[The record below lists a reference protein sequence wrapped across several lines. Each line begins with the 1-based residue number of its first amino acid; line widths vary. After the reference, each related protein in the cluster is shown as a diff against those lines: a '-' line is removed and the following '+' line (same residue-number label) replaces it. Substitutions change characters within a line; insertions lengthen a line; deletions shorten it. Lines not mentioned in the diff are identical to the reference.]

1 MSIRFE
7 KVDHIYS
14 ENTPF
19 AYQAL
24 SDVDLD
30 ISEGKITA
38 VIGATGSGKTTLV
51 QHLNGLLLPSKGIVE
66 VNDVTIRAGEK
77 VKDIKHL
84 RSQVGLV
91 FQFAEYQL
99 FEETLIKDVAFGPQ
113 NFGMEVTQAEKL
125 AKEAL
130 KTCGI
135 SEADFDKSPL
145 ELSGGQKRR
154 VAIAGIIA
162 MQPQVLVLDEPTAG
176 LDPQGAKMMMDLF
189 AQLNRQRHITI
200 IIVTHNMEHVLS
212 YCDEVVVMENGKM
225 IMHCDKNKF
234 FENEQYMQK
243 ALIDPPVIISFKKL
257 CAEKGVQFSADV
269 LDIKT
274 LADKIAK
281 RCVNE

>member
-14 ENTPF
+14 PKTPF

-24 SDVDLD
+24 SNIDL
-30 ISEGKITA
+30 EFAQGKITA
-38 VIGATGSGKTTLV
+38 IIGATGCGKSTLV
-51 QHLNGLLLPSKGIVE
+51 QHLNGLLLPTKGIVE
-66 VNDVTIRAGEK
+66 VNDVTIKANEK

-99 FEETLIKDVAFGPQ
+99 FEETLIKDVAFGPK
-113 NFGMEVTQAEKL
+113 NFGDDELTAENKAKQAL
-125 AKEAL
+125 L
-130 KTCGI
+130 TCGI
-135 SEADFDKSPL
+135 SSDLFEKSPL

-162 MQPQVLVLDEPTAG
+162 MQPKVLVLDEPTAG
-176 LDPQGAKMMMDLF
+176 LDPQGAKTMMELF
-189 AQLNRQRHITI
+189 VQLNKQQNITV

-212 YCDEVVVMENGKM
+212 YCDDVVVMENGKVV
-225 IMHCDKNKF
+225 MHSDKDSF
-234 FENEQYMQK
+234 FEDDISMKK

-257 CAEKGVQFSADV
+257 CEEKGVKFADDI
-269 LDIKT
+269 LDIES
-274 LADKIAK
+274 LAKAIAK
-281 RCVNE
+281 RSTK